1 MSAEF
6 RVDNWREITAAL
18 KQLGPKANRAGRAR
32 LRRPAQKLADVA
44 KQNALSQGL
53 RRSGALVDSIRVS
66 ATQTGVS
73 VYAGGAKAPY
83 ARVHEFGGR
92 WPIFAT
98 GPRATWTWYPP
109 SGQSPARPFF
119 YPAVESEAPAVV
131 DELMA
136 TVEDVAAG
144 LGLDVDSR
152 LFNRPTLTSL

>member
-6 RVDNWREITAAL
+6 RVENWREITAAL
-18 KQLGPKANRAGRAR
+18 KSLGPKANRAGRAR
-32 LRRPAQKLADVA
+32 LRRPAQKLAEVA
-44 KQNALSQGL
+44 KQNAMSQGL

-92 WPIFAT
+92 WPIYAT
-98 GPRATWTWYPP
+98 GDRSTWTWYPP
-109 SGQSPARPFF
+109 AGQSPARPFF

-131 DELMA
+131 EELLD
-136 TVEDVAAG
+136 TVNDVANG
-144 LGLDVDSR
+144 LGLDAGAGS
-152 LFNRPTLTSL
+152 FNRPTLTSF